1 MPYIQSFETEFGT
14 YITKDVEG
22 SQSWMIDFS
31 SAKMSGYAGSAF
43 ANEDWLISSPVKIEG
58 VDHAKVVANYAA
70 KYAGPSD
77 KDITLQVSS
86 NYEYNAAPSS
96 ADWVELPVTFVNNNK
111 DWNFNDLEAS
121 LDNFL
126 GQTVTVAIK
135 YTSTTSAARTIE
147 VKKISVM
154 EGQAGGG
161 PTPPPGPGT
170 PEGSGTQDDPYNVA
184 AGITLQN
191 QDVVAWVRGYIVGCV
206 KPDLS
211 SVASNDD
218 ISWEGPYRLATN
230 VLIADAPDVKDISRC
245 VFVNLPSGKPLR
257 TEVNLVD
264 HPENIGKVLTV
275 KGKLRTYFQQAGL
288 RDSGGTQNDFIL
300 EGYVPP
306 TPPEPEGIFSESFF
320 NGQGSFTIQD
330 VVMPDDLTYI
340 WAHNSTYQCMKASAY
355 KDYAHEAES
364 WLISPAIEIPL
375 MNIITLTFEQAVNY
389 ASPEGRLSIMVTT
402 DFTGDVTQTE
412 WTEVQLDS
420 WPTGDN
426 WDFITSSGNLSDYM
440 GQTIVFA
447 FKYTSNENASATW
460 EVKNIV
466 INY

>member
-1 MPYIQSFETEFGT
+1 MKYLSTSVKAGTIEIQSIAIE
-14 YITKDVEG
+14 EG
-22 SQSWMIDFS
+22 S
-31 SAKMSGYAGSAF
+31 
-43 ANEDWLISSPVKIEG
+43 
-58 VDHAKVVANYAA
+58 
-70 KYAGPSD
+70 
-77 KDITLQVSS
+77 
-86 NYEYNAAPSS
+86 
-96 ADWVELPVTFVNNNK
+96 
-111 DWNFNDLEAS
+111 
-121 LDNFL
+121 
-126 GQTVTVAIK
+126 
-135 YTSTTSAARTIE
+135 
-147 VKKISVM
+147 
-154 EGQAGGG
+154 G

-170 PEGSGTQDDPYNVA
+170 GEGTGTQDDPYNVA
-184 AGITLQN
+184 SGISLQN

-211 SVASNDD
+211 LVASNDD